1 MKTEEQDETSN
12 QQQDKTCAQTLN
24 ANPNGGATSEKD
36 AQSIDKELANT
47 PEHQMTGDQQVSPE
61 LKSAEGESPHE
72 HSDSQMTGDQ
82 QRGTQTTAIQSK
94 DLK

>member
-47 PEHQMTGDQQVSPE
+47 PEHQMTGRPAS
-61 LKSAEGESPHE
+61 
-72 HSDSQMTGDQ
+72 
-82 QRGTQTTAIQSK
+82 
-94 DLK
+94 